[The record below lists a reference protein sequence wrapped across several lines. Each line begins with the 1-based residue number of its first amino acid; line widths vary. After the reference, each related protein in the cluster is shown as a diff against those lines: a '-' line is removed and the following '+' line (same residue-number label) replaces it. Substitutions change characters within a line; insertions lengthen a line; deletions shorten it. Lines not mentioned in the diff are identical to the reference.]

1 MPYTLQ
7 AFPARDKVAVK
18 PYMLFTT
25 FEALYPGQ
33 TVCALTACGSKMFG
47 RTGGVLETEESSV
60 GIALYVM
67 VTPSLSTVFTDAEL
81 RATDDTKPS
90 AALLA
95 VEEAV

>member
-1 MPYTLQ
+1 
-7 AFPARDKVAVK
+7 
-18 PYMLFTT
+18 
-25 FEALYPGQ
+25 
-33 TVCALTACGSKMFG
+33 MFG